1 MAIKFSRQKAAPF
14 VYLLQKIFFRMT
26 LFSFFLF
33 MFISLLYAAGNFQGF
48 LDTTQALIL
57 QALIYISITLL
68 FFSCLS
74 ILISVLDTF
83 LSRYISRRKIY
94 AMGLYAL
101 SILIS
106 ATVMV
111 AARTILALAA
121 GTE

>member
-26 LFSFFLF
+26 LFSFLI
-33 MFISLLYAAGNFQGF
+33 FISLSLLYAAGNFQKF
-48 LDTTQALIL
+48 LDSTQAFIL
-57 QALIYISITLL
+57 QTLIYISITLL
-68 FFSCLS
+68 FFSVLS
-74 ILISVLDTF
+74 ILINVLDTF
-83 LSRYISRRKIY
+83 LSRYISRKKII
-94 AMGLYAL
+94 AMGLYVL
-101 SILIS
+101 SILLA